1 MDAIFY
7 TALFS
12 LVANPIIGMALV
24 KGSKHRPD
32 QQKKLMRVS
41 VGVLAF
47 VSLALFVDV
56 STSSDAADWLFLGLF
71 HLAVCVL
78 LWLGTSL
85 KNKVS
90 SISSTILL
98 VFVFGLSYLLS
109 TIGLLGLAFIMD
121 NFEPSRSIR
130 INNSI
135 IYREYGRG
143 NATTATGGAEVSLFT
158 SFRWFPFVERA
169 FFSKQY
175 ISGFD
180 KTDYN
185 KHERF
190 TTPKNSPI
198 NNTPT
203 FFGTNFKLTYDTTKN
218 ELILSYEQRRDTLH
232 LDR

>member
-7 TALFS
+7 IALFS
-12 LVANPIIGMALV
+12 LVANPIIGLALV

-90 SISSTILL
+90 SIFSTILL

-121 NFEPSRSIR
+121 NSRQDR
-130 INNSI
+130 
-135 IYREYGRG
+135 
-143 NATTATGGAEVSLFT
+143 
-158 SFRWFPFVERA
+158 
-169 FFSKQY
+169 
-175 ISGFD
+175 SG
-180 KTDYN
+180 
-185 KHERF
+185 
-190 TTPKNSPI
+190 
-198 NNTPT
+198 
-203 FFGTNFKLTYDTTKN
+203 
-218 ELILSYEQRRDTLH
+218 
-232 LDR
+232 